1 MTVAR
6 SEIVT
11 EGVEGIYHCI
21 SRCVR
26 RAFLCGEDE
35 YTGKS
40 FEHRKSWV
48 EARLE
53 LLAKTFAI
61 QVCAFAVMSNHLHVV
76 LRIRPDWVENWS
88 EEETARRWL
97 LLFPKRKTPL
107 GKPLPPGPGEIKA
120 LCKSSEPGIDVI
132 RARLASVSWFM
143 RSLNENIARRANKE
157 DGCKGRFWEGRFK
170 CQVLLDESALLTCMT
185 YVDLN
190 PVRCGA
196 ALSPETSRH
205 TSAFLR
211 IQARQSR
218 KIRESGT
225 MTLDGPHPFSNKQ
238 LNISMEGEKTAGVD
252 HWLCPFESEE
262 QAGGKRL
269 LDISLDQYLDMLDW
283 TGRQLRENGK
293 QSIPVEYKP
302 ILERLRVD
310 SDKWL
315 EAVSSYGGDFY
326 RAAGR
331 EVNMR
336 RVASDLGLKWLK
348 GLTAGRKAFI

>member
-1 MTVAR
+1 MTAAR

-11 EGVEGIYHCI
+11 EGVEGIYHCV

-26 RAFLCGEDE
+26 RAFLCGQDE

-48 EARLE
+48 EARLK
-53 LLAKTFAI
+53 LLSKTFAI

-76 LRIRPDWVENWS
+76 LRTRPDWVERWS
-88 EEETARRWL
+88 DEETARRWL
-97 LLFPKRKTPL
+97 LLFPKRKTPR

-120 LCKSSEPGIDVI
+120 LCKSEPGIDVI

-218 KIRESGT
+218 KNCGSGAT
-225 MTLDGPHPFSNKQ
+225 TIDIAPPLALDQPDNS
-238 LNISMEGEKTAGVD
+238 IEKAAAAD
-252 HWLCPFESEE
+252 HWLCPLETDG
-262 QAGGKRL
+262 QADGKSL
-269 LDISLDQYLDMLDW
+269 FDVSLDQYLDMLDW

-293 QSIPVEYKP
+293 KSIPDEYRP
-302 ILERLRVD
+302 ILERLRID
-310 SDKWL
+310 SEKWL
-315 EAVSSYGGDFY
+315 GAVNSFGGDFY

-331 EVNMR
+331 EAHMR
-336 RVASDLGLKWLK
+336 RVAADLGLKWLK
-348 GLTAGRKAFI
+348 GLSAGRKAFF

>member
-1 MTVAR
+1 MTAAR
-6 SEIVT
+6 NEIVA
-11 EGVEGIYHCI
+11 EGEEGIYHCI

-26 RAFLCGEDE
+26 RAFLCGQDD

-48 EARLE
+48 ESRLE
-53 LLAKTFAI
+53 LLSKTFAI

-76 LRIRPDWVENWS
+76 LRTRPDWVESWS
-88 EEETARRWL
+88 DEETARRWL
-97 LLFPKRKTPL
+97 LLFPKRKTPRR
-107 GKPLPPGPGEIKA
+107 KPMPPSPAEIKT
-120 LCKSSEPGIDVI
+120 LCTFEPGIDVI
-132 RARLASVSWFM
+132 RERLVSISWFM

-218 KIRESGT
+218 KICEQEIMISNGA
-225 MTLDGPHPFSNKQ
+225 HPSSFKQ
-238 LNISMEGEKTAGVD
+238 LYNSVEGIKTAGAD
-252 HWLCPFESEE
+252 YWLCPFETYE
-262 QAGGKRL
+262 QAGDKRL
-269 LDISLDQYLDMLDW
+269 LDLSLDQYLDMLDW
-283 TGRQLRENGK
+283 TGGQLRENGK
-293 QSIPVEYKP
+293 KSIPDEYKP

-310 SDKWL
+310 SDMWL
-315 EAVSSYGGDFY
+315 NAVNSYGGEFY

-331 EVNMR
+331 EEHMR
-336 RVASDLGLKWLK
+336 RVANDLGLKWLK
-348 GLTAGRKAFI
+348 GLSVCRKAFL